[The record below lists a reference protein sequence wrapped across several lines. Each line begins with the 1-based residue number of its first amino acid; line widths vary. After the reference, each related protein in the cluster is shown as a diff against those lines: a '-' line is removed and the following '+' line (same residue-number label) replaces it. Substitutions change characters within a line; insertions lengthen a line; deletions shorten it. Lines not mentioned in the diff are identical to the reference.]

1 MANLVCIT
9 LGVPQ
14 EYEILKSAANIDDD
28 KEEEESGSLWK
39 EFLEPEA
46 YKPLGLLLLLFAL
59 QQLCGVYAVINYSN
73 KIFKSFL
80 SGELKPKLANVS
92 VNALRVGGSIL
103 AVVFMKRK
111 FSNKL
116 QVHIKDINRVKA
128 SITSA
133 LH

>member
-1 MANLVCIT
+1 M
-9 LGVPQ
+9 
-14 EYEILKSAANIDDD
+14 DDD

-73 KIFKSFL
+73 KIFKTFL

-116 QVHIKDINRVKA
+116 QVYIKPIMQDKSQHCT
-128 SITSA
+128 SIVSIA
-133 LH
+133 